1 MPYPEYLIAPMR
13 EELTSL
19 GVVEL
24 RSAEAVDRAVN
35 ETQGTL
41 MVVVN
46 SVCGC
51 AAGKA
56 RPGIALALN
65 HDVTPDKVATVFAGA
80 DVEATDRAREYLTGY
95 PPSSPSIGIL
105 RDGKLVYM
113 MERQQIESRSAEHI
127 ANELVAAFD
136 KHCAK
141 QPAH

>member
-19 GVVEL
+19 GVQEL
-24 RSAEAVDRAVN
+24 RSADAVDTLVGQ
-35 ETQGTL
+35 TSGTL
-41 MVVVN
+41 MLVVN

-65 HDVTPDKVATVFAGA
+65 HDVVPDKVATVFAGA
-80 DVEATDRAREYLTGY
+80 DIDATDRARQYFAGY
-95 PPSSPSIGIL
+95 PPSSPSLGL
-105 RDGKLVYM
+105 LKDGKLVYM
-113 MERQQIESRSAEHI
+113 MERHQIESRSAEHI
-127 ANELVAAFD
+127 ANELIAAFD

-141 QPAH
+141 QPA